1 MLKFGKN
8 IKPVEMKSL
17 NVVVEEFE
25 IESKEWVV
33 LSPVSFL
40 TETNRFWESGFR
52 DAFKTSSNH
61 HRLRDAT
68 YVIKQYETSA
78 LENIEILKESAEIE
92 SRKVIQINL

>member
-8 IKPVEMKSL
+8 IKPVEMKIL

-40 TETNRFWESGFR
+40 TETNPF
-52 DAFKTSSNH
+52 
-61 HRLRDAT
+61 
-68 YVIKQYETSA
+68 
-78 LENIEILKESAEIE
+78 
-92 SRKVIQINL
+92 